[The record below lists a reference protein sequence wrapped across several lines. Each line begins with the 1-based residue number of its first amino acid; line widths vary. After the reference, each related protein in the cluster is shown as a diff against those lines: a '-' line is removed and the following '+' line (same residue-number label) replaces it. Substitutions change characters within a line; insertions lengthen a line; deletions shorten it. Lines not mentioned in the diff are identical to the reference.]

1 MKRSTNYIVKVALLS
16 TIAFI
21 LMAYLEFPLPLFP
34 AFLKFDVSNLPALIG
49 GFALGP
55 LAGAIIVFLKNIF
68 HFIFKSDGT
77 GGVGN
82 LSNFLVG
89 AAFVLPASVIYIKNR
104 TKKGAIYGI
113 IAGIISKVFVS
124 SLTNYYIIIPLYSR
138 LMPIEKIIEMA
149 AMANTKIVDIKTYII
164 YAVIPFNFIQGVVLS
179 AITLAIYKKISP
191 ILRNN

>member
-21 LMAYLEFPLPLFP
+21 FMAYLEFPLPIFP
-34 AFLKFDVSNLPALIG
+34 AFLKFDIGDLPALIG

-55 LAGAIIVFLKNIF
+55 AAGVLITFLKNLF
-68 HFIFKSDGT
+68 HFIFKPGNT

-89 AAFVLPASVIYIKNR
+89 AAFVLPASLMYIRNR
-104 TKKGAIYGI
+104 TKRGAVYGLI
-113 IAGIISKVFVS
+113 LGIISKVVVGCI
-124 SLTNYYIIIPLYSR
+124 TNYYIILPLYQHII
-138 LMPIEKIIEMA
+138 PIEQIIGMA
-149 AMANTKIVDIKTYII
+149 AKANTKIVDIKTYII
-164 YAVIPFNFIQGVVLS
+164 YAVVPFNFIQGLVIS
-179 AITLAIYKKISP
+179 IITLAIYKKISP